1 MSKPNPLQRSRVG
14 ILSRRLAR
22 IPHLSTFLEA
32 EIVTARLGRLSTPLD
47 AIAGWG
53 HKATAD
59 KARAYARKHQLPY
72 LALEDGFL
80 RSIELG
86 ANTPPLSITV
96 DDRGVYYDANQPS
109 RLEDLSKEP
118 LTEAQIVRAQQ
129 LIESW
134 RTARVSKY
142 NHLREPDQQAP
153 SWPSRPF
160 VLVVDQTLGD
170 ASISL
175 GRADAN
181 SFKQM
186 LAAALQD
193 HPDKTI
199 LVKVHPEVVAGHKS
213 GHFDPAK
220 VGEHPSVKI
229 WSHDTHPVALL
240 EHAHAVYTVTS
251 QLGFEGLLWGK
262 PVHTFG
268 MPFYAGWGLTSD
280 FLPIP
285 EENGQPRRQ
294 NIALTKLVHSALI
307 AYPRYLNPTT
317 GKRCEVEEFL
327 QWIVEQRTLRQRFDP
342 VVYGLG
348 FSWNKRPSV
357 RRFLAGSR
365 VEFIQREDQV
375 PVKYPSTSA
384 TLAVWGSRTVTRRD
398 LKVLRLEDGFIRS
411 VGLGADLI
419 RPLSWVVDTQG
430 IYYDATQPSD
440 LEQLLQ
446 VFEPSHELLTR
457 AKALRE
463 RIIEAGVTKYN
474 LPGQRWDRPNTTQK
488 IILVIGQVESDASIA
503 KGAPHINTNIDL
515 LRTVRQENPNAFV
528 VYKPHPDVTAKLRR
542 AGADEHRAS
551 LFCNVTLVDTGLQ
564 SLLDEVDEVHVM
576 TSLTGFEALLRGCS
590 VHTYGS
596 PFYAGW
602 GLTTDHV
609 PHPRRTKKL
618 SLDELVAATLILY
631 PRYLIPGTGYFGTP
645 ESTLA
650 IVQQQF
656 HGQNR
661 ITQIAR
667 KLFRVV
673 IRLTNRSR

>member
-1 MSKPNPLQRSRVG
+1 MSRSIPLKHSRVG
-14 ILSRRLAR
+14 ILSRTLAR
-22 IPHLSTFLEA
+22 IPHLSTFLDA
-32 EIVTARLGRLSTPLD
+32 EILTPRLGRLPTPLD
-47 AIAGWG
+47 AVAGWG
-53 HKATAD
+53 HKATAE
-59 KARAYARKHQLPY
+59 KVRSYARRHQLPY

-86 ANTPPLSITV
+86 THAPPLSIIV
-96 DDRGVYYDANQPS
+96 DDLGVYYDANQPS
-109 RLEDLSKEP
+109 RLEELAKEP
-118 LTEAQIVRAQQ
+118 LTEAQAARAQQ
-129 LIESW
+129 LIENW

-153 SWPSRPF
+153 HWPSTPF

-175 GRADAN
+175 GRADAAT
-181 SFKQM
+181 FKQM
-186 LAAALQD
+186 LAKALSD

-199 LVKVHPEVVAGHKS
+199 LIKVHPEVVAGHKKA
-213 GHFDPAK
+213 HFDL
-220 VGEHPSVKI
+220 VEVCEHPQVEI
-229 WSHDTHPVALL
+229 WPHDTHPVALL

-251 QLGFEGLLWGK
+251 QLGFEGLMWGK

-280 FLPIP
+280 LLPGP

-294 NIALTKLVHSALI
+294 NIALTQLVHAALI

-317 GKRCEVEEFL
+317 GKRCEVEKFL
-327 QWIVEQRTLRQRFDP
+327 QWIVGQRTLRQRFEP

-365 VEFIQREDQV
+365 VEFIQREEQA
-375 PVKYPSTSA
+375 PAAA
-384 TLAVWGSRTVTRRD
+384 TLAVWGSRLVTRTD

-446 VFEPSHELLTR
+446 EFEPSLELLSR

-474 LPGQRWDRPNTTQK
+474 LPGQRWYRPSTAQK
-488 IILVIGQVESDASIA
+488 VILVIGQVESDASIA
-503 KGAPHINTNIDL
+503 KGAQHINTNMDL
-515 LRTVRQENPNAFV
+515 LRTVRQTNPNAFI

-542 AGADEHRAS
+542 AGTDEHRAS
-551 LFCNVTLVDTGLQ
+551 LFCNATLVDTALQ
-564 SLLDEVDEVHVM
+564 SLLDKVDEVHVM

-590 VHTYGS
+590 VHTYGI

-602 GLTTDHV
+602 GLTTDHA
-609 PHPRRTKKL
+609 PHPRRTKKR
-618 SLDELVAATLILY
+618 SLDELVVAALILY

-650 IVQQQF
+650 IVQQQS
-656 HGQNR
+656 QCQSR
-661 ITQIAR
+661 ITRIAR

-673 IRLTNRSR
+673 IRLTSKAR